1 MTKTKVLASA
11 NDEQQEAIKH
21 QEGPCMI
28 IAGPG
33 SGKTKTVVSRTQ
45 YMILNGVDPSQICL
59 FTFTNKAANE
69 MKERVKS
76 AVGDD
81 ANNITCGTYHSIA
94 HRLLRKYAT
103 RIGFNKNFT
112 IMSSDDCKK
121 ILKRIGKER
130 NIDPDNLGVYIS
142 AKKDKVILPEKAL
155 INATTETEKQLANGY
170 LEYQAEL
177 KRQMAMDFDDLIIY
191 TIILLDNNEDIKQRI
206 NNQWRYITA
215 DEAHDSSPRD
225 LKFIRL
231 LGGSSENVCFILDD
245 NQSIYGFRGADIEA
259 VMNVRNIY
267 NNMKIFNLSRNYRC
281 SQTIVEASKSLIAR
295 NTPLINKQIRAA
307 REYKG
312 SPIIVSRVKTPQEEA
327 VKVVQYVQALKKK
340 GLAYNDI
347 AILYRMSSA
356 SRVIEQAFN
365 KAKIKCKIIGGTP
378 FFNRAEVQDVL
389 SYLKLITN
397 EYDFTAFKR
406 AIAVPKRGIGDKTI
420 DKIDEFARNYPGGP
434 ISIRMALEKI
444 DESDLST
451 KVKNKLKEFNDYLE
465 ELDTAITELPP
476 KEIINKLCTD
486 IDIVTYLQSNPDYK
500 KNWEERI
507 LNIQELV
514 NVAAEYIDVQ
524 DLLSQASLYAVDEEE
539 VEDNKNDA
547 VNMLTMHSSK
557 GLEYKAVI
565 IVNCNEGTSPHYKS
579 LADKKQ
585 LEEERRLFYVA
596 MTRAKDYLFMTFPDC
611 ILVQGQLQYA
621 KPSRFI
627 NEIDKKYIYRN

>member
-155 INATTETEKQLANGY
+155 INAATETEKQLANAY
-170 LEYQAEL
+170 SEYQAEL

-215 DEAHDSSPRD
+215 
-225 LKFIRL
+225 K
-231 LGGSSENVCFILDD
+231 
-245 NQSIYGFRGADIEA
+245 
-259 VMNVRNIY
+259 
-267 NNMKIFNLSRNYRC
+267 
-281 SQTIVEASKSLIAR
+281 
-295 NTPLINKQIRAA
+295 
-307 REYKG
+307 
-312 SPIIVSRVKTPQEEA
+312 
-327 VKVVQYVQALKKK
+327 
-340 GLAYNDI
+340 
-347 AILYRMSSA
+347 
-356 SRVIEQAFN
+356 
-365 KAKIKCKIIGGTP
+365 
-378 FFNRAEVQDVL
+378 
-389 SYLKLITN
+389 
-397 EYDFTAFKR
+397 
-406 AIAVPKRGIGDKTI
+406 
-420 DKIDEFARNYPGGP
+420 
-434 ISIRMALEKI
+434 
-444 DESDLST
+444 
-451 KVKNKLKEFNDYLE
+451 
-465 ELDTAITELPP
+465 
-476 KEIINKLCTD
+476 
-486 IDIVTYLQSNPDYK
+486 
-500 KNWEERI
+500 
-507 LNIQELV
+507 
-514 NVAAEYIDVQ
+514 
-524 DLLSQASLYAVDEEE
+524 
-539 VEDNKNDA
+539 
-547 VNMLTMHSSK
+547 
-557 GLEYKAVI
+557 
-565 IVNCNEGTSPHYKS
+565 
-579 LADKKQ
+579 
-585 LEEERRLFYVA
+585 
-596 MTRAKDYLFMTFPDC
+596 
-611 ILVQGQLQYA
+611 
-621 KPSRFI
+621 
-627 NEIDKKYIYRN
+627 

>member
-33 SGKTKTVVSRTQ
+33 SGKTSTVVSRTQ

-155 INATTETEKQLANGY
+155 INATTETEKQLANAY
-170 LEYQAEL
+170 SEYQAEL

-281 SQTIVEASKSLIAR
+281 SQTIVEASKSLIVK
-295 NTPLINKQIRAA
+295 NTPLIDKQIRAA

-327 VKVVQYVQALKKK
+327 AKVVQYVQALKRK
-340 GLAYNDI
+340 GIAYNDM
-347 AILYRMSSA
+347 AVLYRMSSA

-365 KAKIKCKIIGGTP
+365 IAKIKCKIIGGTP

-389 SYLKLITN
+389 AYLKLVVN

-434 ISIRMALEKI
+434 ISIRTALEKI
-444 DESDLST
+444 NESDLSA
-451 KVKNKLKEFNDYLE
+451 KIKNKLKEFNDYLE

-486 IDIVTYLQSNPDYK
+486 IDIVAYLQSNPDYK
-500 KNWEERI
+500 KNWDERI

-514 NVAAEYIDVQ
+514 NVASEYTDVQ
-524 DLLSQASLYAVDEEE
+524 DLLSQAALYAVEEE
-539 VEDNKNDA
+539 SEEDKTDA